1 MSIAIPVRFASSI
14 ELRRVCPNCGFIRP
28 HLLSNLSSREHIRLN
43 DLVEHRSFI
52 KRRAHVHRSG
62 SAFKWLYFVH
72 SGFLKTAVMDDHG
85 RQQTVG
91 FKMAGD
97 PVGLE
102 AIEAARRLAP
112 DLIVMDLCMPGMTG
126 LEAAR
131 KIREEFPAMLIMLMT
146 TPDAD
151 LEEAAR
157 SAGIR
162 GTVSKMAMD
171 KMVSGVHALL
181 RGEEFHELSER

>member
-1 MSIAIPVRFASSI
+1 MRGART
-14 ELRRVCPNCGFIRP
+14 LRRDDGTVKSARILIVDDYADIRTALRRRLTAENWEVCGEVC
-28 HLLSNLSSREHIRLN
+28 
-43 DLVEHRSFI
+43 D
-52 KRRAHVHRSG
+52 
-62 SAFKWLYFVH
+62 
-72 SGFLKTAVMDDHG
+72 
-85 RQQTVG
+85 
-91 FKMAGD
+91 
-97 PVGLE
+97 GLE

-112 DLIVMDLCMPGMTG
+112 DLIVMDLCMPGMMG